1 MEYRDLIKRPEL
13 REQWLKSLANELG
26 RLSQGIRDIKGTNTI
41 FFIPKS
47 DIPPERRREVT
58 YGRIVVAYKPDKLEK
73 NRSRLTIGGD
83 LIKYPFDKSA
93 PTADLPI
100 IKLLW
105 NSVLST
111 PGAKYFTMDISNF
124 YLGTPL
130 PRPEFMR
137 LPVTMIPEE
146 IMQKYDLAKI
156 VDNGYVYCKIKKGM
170 YGLPQAGKIAND
182 LLVKRMR
189 KGGYHPCQFTPG
201 LWRHV
206 WRPVTFTLVVD
217 DFGIKF
223 QGDEHANHLKTTLE
237 QWYDVTVDW
246 KGSKYVG
253 INLQWNYK
261 ERTLHTS
268 VPGYVKKSLL
278 TFGHPMPV
286 KPQHAPAKAEPIQYG
301 VKKQV
306 SKPKD
311 TTPQLTPEG
320 IKNVQK
326 VVGTLGWYSR
336 ATDPT
341 MEKTLSSIASRQSKA
356 TQQLRKEV
364 EWFLDYCATHPDA
377 MVRYHASDMILSLH
391 SDGSYQSEPD
401 SKSRAAGHFYLTNK
415 CKRDLDNGAILTLTK
430 IIKHVMGSAG
440 ETEVA
445 SLYYN
450 CKNAIPLRRALQEMG
465 HPQPPT
471 PAITD
476 NSTAEGLINKTMTPS
491 RAKTYDQR
499 TNWLKCR
506 EAQKQFNI
514 IWKSGKLNRA
524 DYHSKTHPIEVYKN
538 KRHDYVA
545 TAA

>member
-1 MEYRDLIKRPEL
+1 MRRSKRILSQQEEQENPNLHRIYDLAENETATLPPLAVDQRKLTRGYHAANLSMQLDEWAYKYYFAGAIIDQDIGKNRDLIKRPEL

-41 FFIPKS
+41 FFIPKL
-47 DIPPERRREVT
+47 DIPPEQRREVT

-253 INLQWNYK
+253 INLQ
-261 ERTLHTS
+261 
-268 VPGYVKKSLL
+268 
-278 TFGHPMPV
+278 
-286 KPQHAPAKAEPIQYG
+286 
-301 VKKQV
+301 
-306 SKPKD
+306 
-311 TTPQLTPEG
+311 
-320 IKNVQK
+320 
-326 VVGTLGWYSR
+326 
-336 ATDPT
+336 
-341 MEKTLSSIASRQSKA
+341 
-356 TQQLRKEV
+356 
-364 EWFLDYCATHPDA
+364 
-377 MVRYHASDMILSLH
+377 
-391 SDGSYQSEPD
+391 
-401 SKSRAAGHFYLTNK
+401 
-415 CKRDLDNGAILTLTK
+415 
-430 IIKHVMGSAG
+430 
-440 ETEVA
+440 
-445 SLYYN
+445 
-450 CKNAIPLRRALQEMG
+450 
-465 HPQPPT
+465 
-471 PAITD
+471 
-476 NSTAEGLINKTMTPS
+476 
-491 RAKTYDQR
+491 
-499 TNWLKCR
+499 
-506 EAQKQFNI
+506 
-514 IWKSGKLNRA
+514 
-524 DYHSKTHPIEVYKN
+524 
-538 KRHDYVA
+538 
-545 TAA
+545 